1 MPQFWVRVP
10 MSNIRFRQREN
21 VAPPSTGRA
30 RPSEA
35 RTWPKNIRSIGA
47 PRAEL
52 RRQRVDADAFSLT
65 RHRPRFNASCQS
77 SKISSSD
84 SGMRL
89 FGTRYPPTTVRG
101 RSPKLRAPA
110 TDIRDRRFGTRVR
123 TSNLCPGALP
133 TRVLSK
139 VVTSLDIG
147 PVANQ
152 SRPVAPIDATSLI
165 RRKGMQCHRT

>member
-1 MPQFWVRVP
+1 MRAS
-10 MSNIRFRQREN
+10 MSNTRFRQPGSG
-21 VAPPSTGRA
+21 APPSNRRA

-35 RTWPKNIRSIGA
+35 RTRLKNIRHIGA
-47 PRAEL
+47 LRAAL
-52 RRQRVDADAFSLT
+52 GRQSLDANAFGLARRC
-65 RHRPRFNASCQS
+65 PRFKARCRS
-77 SKISSSD
+77 SRISSSD

-89 FGTRYPPTTVRG
+89 FGTRNPPTTVRG

-123 TSNLCPGALP
+123 TSNLCPGAP
-133 TRVLSK
+133 STRVLSK

-152 SRPVAPIDATSLI
+152 SRPVAPIGATLFI
-165 RRKGMQCHRT
+165 RKEGMQCHRT

>member
-1 MPQFWVRVP
+1 
-10 MSNIRFRQREN
+10 MSNIRFRQRASE
-21 VAPPSTGRA
+21 APPSSYRA

-35 RTWPKNIRSIGA
+35 RTRPKNIRPIEA
-47 PRAEL
+47 PRAKL
-52 RRQRVDADAFSLT
+52 RRQRFDAEAFGLT
-65 RHRPRFNASCQS
+65 RHRPRFKAGCRS

-89 FGTRYPPTTVRG
+89 FGTRNPPVAIRNRTQQPNAR
-101 RSPKLRAPA
+101 A
-110 TDIRDRRFGTRVR
+110 TDMRDQRLETRVR
-123 TSNLCPGALP
+123 TSNLCAETPS

-152 SRPVAPIDATSLI
+152 SRPVAPIGTTLLI